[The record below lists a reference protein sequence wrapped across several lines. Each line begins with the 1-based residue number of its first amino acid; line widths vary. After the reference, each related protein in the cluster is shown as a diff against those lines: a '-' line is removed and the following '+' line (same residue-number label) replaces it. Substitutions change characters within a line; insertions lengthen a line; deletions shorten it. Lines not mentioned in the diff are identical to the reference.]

1 MIRIQ
6 NIYYML
12 AYAFSVLKEQGYS
25 DCAIEE
31 FDNTADLMSEILI
44 KGISIQLKRGLNHEY
59 IHIQESVLSP
69 RGKID
74 ITQSVKNQTMMN
86 HQLICDYD
94 EYSTNSYMNQ
104 ILKTTMLLLLKC
116 DINYIRKKKL
126 RQLLMYFNDVSKLDY
141 HRINWNISYNQNNQ
155 SYHMLINI
163 CYMIIKGLL
172 QVDDKGYIKM
182 QKFLDEQRMCRLYEK
197 FLLEYYRQEFP
208 DIKVHPSQIKWQL
221 DDDMSNMLPI
231 MQSDIMLS
239 KEEKILII
247 DAKYY
252 QHVMQSQYNVQTL
265 HSNNLYQIFTYVKNK
280 EAELAHQP
288 HIVSAMLL
296 YAKTDED
303 ISPNNTYL
311 MSGNKISV
319 RTLDL
324 NLPFHYIT
332 QQLNDIVD
340 EYLKS

>member
-25 DCAIEE
+25 DCANEE
-31 FDNTADLMSEILI
+31 FENTADLMCEILI
-44 KGISIQLKRGLNHEY
+44 KGISIQVKRGLHHEY
-59 IHIQESVLSP
+59 INIQDSLLSP
-69 RGKID
+69 RGKINM
-74 ITQSVKNQTMMN
+74 TQSVKNQTMIN

-116 DINYIRKKKL
+116 DINSIRKKKL
-126 RQLLMYFNDVSKLDY
+126 RQLLMYFANIDKLDY
-141 HRINWNISYNQNNQ
+141 HRINWNLSYNRNNQ
-155 SYHMLINI
+155 SYHMLLNI

-172 QVDDKGYIKM
+172 QVDDKGHIRM

-197 FLLEYYRQEFP
+197 FLLEYYRQEFL
-208 DIKVHPSQIKWQL
+208 DIKVNASQIKWQL
-221 DDDMSNMLPI
+221 DDDMSSMLPI

-239 KEEKILII
+239 SDDKILII

-252 QHVMQSQYNVQTL
+252 QHVMQTQYNVQTI
-265 HSNNLYQIFTYVKNK
+265 HSGNLYQIFTYVKNK
-280 EAELAHQP
+280 EVELSHIP
-288 HIVSAMLL
+288 HVVSGMLL
-296 YAKTDED
+296 YAKTDET
-303 ISPNNTYL
+303 IYPNNTYH

-319 RTLDL
+319 QTLDL
-324 NLPFHYIT
+324 NLPFNQIT
-332 QQLNDIVD
+332 QQLNAIVD